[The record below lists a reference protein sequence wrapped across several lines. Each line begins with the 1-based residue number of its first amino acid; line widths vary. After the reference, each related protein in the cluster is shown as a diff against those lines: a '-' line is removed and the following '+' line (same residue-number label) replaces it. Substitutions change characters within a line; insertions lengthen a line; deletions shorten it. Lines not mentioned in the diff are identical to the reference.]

1 MYSHVG
7 SRVCSTDWYGFTVE
21 EITLAAV
28 RDTPLSVDEVL
39 AAVSHPRV
47 GGTAVFIGTVR
58 DHDHGR
64 DVAAL
69 SYSAHPS
76 VEARLREVMEKVLSD
91 TSVVG
96 RPVVRMAA
104 IHRVGDLE
112 IGDLAVVVAAAAE
125 HREEAFAAC
134 RRLIDGLKAQVP
146 IWKNQAFE
154 DGETEWVGSP

>member
-1 MYSHVG
+1 M
-7 SRVCSTDWYGFTVE
+7 E
-21 EITLAAV
+21 EITLATV

-39 AAVSHPRV
+39 AAVSHSRV

-91 TSVVG
+91 VSAAG

-104 IHRVGDLE
+104 AHRVGDLE

-134 RRLIDGLKAQVP
+134 RRLIDDLKAQVP